1 MASNHHNDE
10 VFRQKR
16 KPKNPIKFK
25 ITLNEEQK
33 EAKAKILENTVTLLA
48 GSAGSGKDIIS
59 MSNCSRE
66 IIHERNR

>member
-1 MASNHHNDE
+1 MASNHHDDE

-33 EAKAKILENTVTLLA
+33 EAPIVT
-48 GSAGSGKDIIS
+48 GKPHRCDDL
-59 MSNCSRE
+59 MP
-66 IIHERNR
+66 